1 MKHAAEGFEGVCSN
15 TPKNDM
21 QMFCAFRREDAPSR
35 GLTAGFGIGPGVSPP
50 LVIETYG
57 SADLAT
63 HNAFSLRRMQIRLS
77 SKHSKLRRH
86 HLPYASIATYVCIR
100 EHTKKQSRKRM
111 LLTQFFINLGGDLLS
126 HEYPP

>member
-1 MKHAAEGFEGVCSN
+1 
-15 TPKNDM
+15 
-21 QMFCAFRREDAPSR
+21 MFCAYRREDAASR
-35 GLTAGFGIGPGVSPP
+35 GLTAGFGIEPGVSPP

-86 HLPYASIATYVCIR
+86 HLPYAPIAAYVVCQKI
-100 EHTKKQSRKRM
+100 KKQSPG
-111 LLTQFFINLGGDLLS
+111 NHAESSVLGSIPAATYSPTDTLCSTIGEGLA
-126 HEYPP
+126 

>member
-86 HLPYASIATYVCIR
+86 HLPYAPIAAYVVCQKI
-100 EHTKKQSRKRM
+100 KKQSRKRM
-111 LLTQFFINLGGDLLS
+111 LLTLS
-126 HEYPP
+126 LN

>member
-50 LVIETYG
+50 LAIGVYSG
-57 SADLAT
+57 ADLAT
-63 HNAFSLRRMQIRLS
+63 LAEPSFDVLVYAFGRLRCVLRRY
-77 SKHSKLRRH
+77 HSL
-86 HLPYASIATYVCIR
+86 
-100 EHTKKQSRKRM
+100 
-111 LLTQFFINLGGDLLS
+111 
-126 HEYPP
+126 

>member
-50 LVIETYG
+50 LAIGVYSG
-57 SADLAT
+57 ADLA
-63 HNAFSLRRMQIRLS
+63 AFAVLRFD
-77 SKHSKLRRH
+77 
-86 HLPYASIATYVCIR
+86 VCQYDLARTTSYCVVITR
-100 EHTKKQSRKRM
+100 YKPQLQLMFVCRHTKKQSRKH
-111 LLTQFFINLGGDLLS
+111 LLPTLS
-126 HEYPP
+126 LN

>member
-50 LVIETYG
+50 LAIGVYSG
-57 SADLAT
+57 ADLAT
-63 HNAFSLRRMQIRLS
+63 LAESSFDVLIYALGWLRCV
-77 SKHSKLRRH
+77 LRRH
-86 HLPYASIATYVCIR
+86 HSL
-100 EHTKKQSRKRM
+100 
-111 LLTQFFINLGGDLLS
+111 
-126 HEYPP
+126 

>member
-50 LVIETYG
+50 LAIGVYSGT
-57 SADLAT
+57 DLAIT
-63 HNAFSLRRMQIRLS
+63 MVKLQAFVLREAIGKRLGS
-77 SKHSKLRRH
+77 N
-86 HLPYASIATYVCIR
+86 C
-100 EHTKKQSRKRM
+100 
-111 LLTQFFINLGGDLLS
+111 
-126 HEYPP
+126 